1 MTLWQTSLT
10 YQIWVWL
17 CDVYEDST
25 LHRFLAAAGR
35 WCSGQIEESRILRPL
50 CREGIVARSW
60 RDSFLCR
67 VLSAL
72 VNLPGTLLHA
82 WYKAWNLTFEDSFFA
97 RLAFDMGDSASIAQF
112 WCIAALWCIPYERW
126 NNAYSFMTGV
136 LLLLLFYAGAMR
148 TGRRLDVA
156 RIGFYPALMLAAVT
170 LAVTFSYAPGLSARF
185 LIYHVSAALL
195 VVITVSAVRNGEDLK
210 RLCAG
215 AAVCVGAT
223 GAYGIVQRIQGV
235 KVNPSYVDL
244 KVNAGMPGRVFSIF
258 DNPNTFAQVLLLLL
272 PLVLAALDDLMRQ
285 GHHWGFTVLVFL
297 CILLNFYIAWPVC
310 LFSILYF
317 LCLWSSRGQGRF
329 GHRFA
334 AFAASGV
341 LAAGLSFFF
350 LLPVLL
356 EVQESKG
363 GLFDFTFSLTP
374 QFNLLQLPYRLFF
387 GNFFWN
393 DVTNG
398 LPNIY
403 CGVMLVP
410 LVLLYFCGN
419 AKCFHK

>member
-35 WCSGQIEESRILRPL
+35 WCNGQIETSRFLRPL

-60 RDSFLCR
+60 KDSFLCR

-170 LAVTFSYAPGLSARF
+170 LAVTFSYAPGRLSAW
-185 LIYHVSAALL
+185 AQQAL
-195 VVITVSAVRNGEDLK
+195 TASSSEF
-210 RLCAG
+210 
-215 AAVCVGAT
+215 
-223 GAYGIVQRIQGV
+223 
-235 KVNPSYVDL
+235 
-244 KVNAGMPGRVFSIF
+244 RV
-258 DNPNTFAQVLLLLL
+258 
-272 PLVLAALDDLMRQ
+272 
-285 GHHWGFTVLVFL
+285 
-297 CILLNFYIAWPVC
+297 
-310 LFSILYF
+310 
-317 LCLWSSRGQGRF
+317 
-329 GHRFA
+329 
-334 AFAASGV
+334 
-341 LAAGLSFFF
+341 
-350 LLPVLL
+350 
-356 EVQESKG
+356 
-363 GLFDFTFSLTP
+363 
-374 QFNLLQLPYRLFF
+374 
-387 GNFFWN
+387 
-393 DVTNG
+393 
-398 LPNIY
+398 
-403 CGVMLVP
+403 
-410 LVLLYFCGN
+410 
-419 AKCFHK
+419 

>member
-25 LHRFLAAAGR
+25 LHHFLAAAGR
-35 WCSGQIEESRILRPL
+35 WCNGQIEESRILRPL
-50 CREGIVARSW
+50 CREGIAARSW

-170 LAVTFSYAPGLSARF
+170 LAVLNLSP
-185 LIYHVSAALL
+185 
-195 VVITVSAVRNGEDLK
+195 
-210 RLCAG
+210 
-215 AAVCVGAT
+215 
-223 GAYGIVQRIQGV
+223 VQRAC
-235 KVNPSYVDL
+235 D
-244 KVNAGMPGRVFSIF
+244 A
-258 DNPNTFAQVLLLLL
+258 
-272 PLVLAALDDLMRQ
+272 
-285 GHHWGFTVLVFL
+285 
-297 CILLNFYIAWPVC
+297 
-310 LFSILYF
+310 
-317 LCLWSSRGQGRF
+317 
-329 GHRFA
+329 
-334 AFAASGV
+334 
-341 LAAGLSFFF
+341 
-350 LLPVLL
+350 
-356 EVQESKG
+356 
-363 GLFDFTFSLTP
+363 
-374 QFNLLQLPYRLFF
+374 
-387 GNFFWN
+387 
-393 DVTNG
+393 VTNCW
-398 LPNIY
+398 Y
-403 CGVMLVP
+403 
-410 LVLLYFCGN
+410 
-419 AKCFHK
+419 KRK